1 MGDGKRGAEWPAGTE
16 QKTDDA
22 DTAWPGEPPDLGVD
36 LAELEAAAREI
47 SAAKDEPEWMLH
59 HRLDSLERFPDLP
72 MPDWPGQPD
81 LGPVDLGKVI
91 PYVRPDVEPP
101 TEGDGEGEDAGR
113 SWRDLPES
121 FRETYERLGIPDAE
135 RDALAGTGAQA
146 DSESIYHAIQERYAD
161 EGVIFCSMEA
171 AVREHPDLVREYFMT
186 AVTPDAHR
194 FAALHGALW
203 SGGSFVYVPEN
214 VTVDLPVHAYFWMG
228 QPGSG
233 QFAHKV
239 IVAEKGAEVHYIEGC
254 SAPRFNAVN
263 LDAGAVEVFV
273 GEDARVQHSKIQN
286 WSRNTY
292 ALTSDR
298 AIVEKGGHVDWIAGT
313 LGSKVSMGYPASYLR
328 GRGASAN
335 YVMVTVA
342 ESGQNLDTGAK
353 VLFEAPDT
361 SATVQAKSIAKGGGR
376 TNFRGLVR
384 ALGDVR
390 NATASVDC
398 SALMFD
404 TESIS
409 ATMPSI
415 EVEGEGVTVAHEASV
430 GRIGVDEVF
439 YLQTRGLDEG
449 QAKGLIVSG
458 FIDPITSELPLP
470 YALELNRLVRL
481 EMAGTLG

>member
-1 MGDGKRGAEWPAGTE
+1 MGNGKRGAEWPEETE
-16 QKTDDA
+16 RSFESTGN
-22 DTAWPGEPPDLGVD
+22 AWPDGPPDLGVD
-36 LAELEAAAREI
+36 LDELEAAVREI
-47 SAAKDEPEWMLH
+47 SEAKGEPEWMLR
-59 HRLDSLERFPDLP
+59 HRLDALEQFHDLP

-81 LGPVDLGKVI
+81 LGPVDVGAVI
-91 PYVRPDVEPP
+91 PHVRPDVE
-101 TEGDGEGEDAGR
+101 TSVEGDEDEGTIR
-113 SWRDLPES
+113 SWRDLPQS
-121 FRETYERLGIPDAE
+121 FRETYERLGIPEAE
-135 RDALAGTGAQA
+135 RDVLAGTGAQA
-146 DSESIYHAIQERYAD
+146 DSESVYHTIRERYAD
-161 EGVIFCSMEA
+161 EGVIFCSMEE

-298 AIVEKGGHVDWIAGT
+298 AVVETGGHVDWIAGT
-313 LGSKVSMGYPASYLR
+313 LGSKVSMGYPSSYLR

-361 SATVQAKSIAKGGGR
+361 AATVQAKSIAKGGGR
-376 TNFRGLVR
+376 TNFRALVR
-384 ALGDVR
+384 ALDDVR

-404 TESIS
+404 TESVS

-439 YLQTRGLDEG
+439 YLGTRGLDEA

-470 YALELNRLVRL
+470 YALELNRLVRM